1 MRLIYNSLLIPIRLT
16 LELWAACLGSGSP
29 SRERWSQ
36 RLGRGYPRLPTG
48 GVWLHGAS
56 VGEVR
61 ILRLLCEA
69 IRPTAPGL
77 PLATSART
85 ATGRE
90 LLPDPSPSTASFYAP
105 LDFPA
110 GTRRLLDTLRP
121 SLVILVETEIW
132 PNMLHEIHLRGI
144 PVVVLNARLS
154 QKRMS
159 TYVNLSAIY
168 RPLLERLSL
177 VAAQSDEDAARYRQ
191 LGVPGDVISVTG
203 NIKYDLP
210 VPSGDARTLRQR
222 FGLAET
228 RPVIVAGSTGPGEE
242 ALVIQAFQGV
252 LEALPDS
259 LLILAPRHLERMDEV
274 ERLVRATP
282 LVSTRLSDS
291 DSESLNKAAV
301 WLVDSMGE
309 LSELYRLA
317 WVAFVGGSLV
327 PVGGHNLL
335 EPAALSVPVLFGP
348 HIDSVMEPATAL
360 IRSGGGRCVHD
371 VNELSA
377 ALVQLVE
384 DTGLREETGLKA
396 RQVLEQNRGA
406 LQKSLTLLRPFLE
419 APR

>member
-1 MRLIYNSLLIPIRLT
+1 MRVIYNILLVPVRLA

-29 SRERWSQ
+29 SHERWAQ
-36 RLGRGYPRLPTG
+36 RLGRGFPGLPTG

-56 VGEVR
+56 VGEIR

-69 IRPTAPGL
+69 IRPIAPGL

-85 ATGRE
+85 ATGRA
-90 LLPDPSPSTASFYAP
+90 LLPDPSPSTAAFYAP
-105 LDFPA
+105 LDFSA

-132 PNMLHEIHLRGI
+132 PNMLHESHLRGI

-159 TYVNLSAIY
+159 TYVTLSGIY
-168 RPLLERLSL
+168 RPLLEGLAL
-177 VAAQSDEDAARYRQ
+177 VAAQSDEDAARYQQ
-191 LGVPGDVISVTG
+191 LGVPGNVISVTG

-210 VPSGDARTLRQR
+210 VPPGDAPALRQR

-242 ALVIQAFQGV
+242 ALVIQAFQEV
-252 LEALPDS
+252 LKAFPES

-282 LVSTRLSDS
+282 LISTRLSDS
-291 DSESLNKAAV
+291 DPESLNKAAV
-301 WLVDSMGE
+301 WLVDSMGK
-309 LSELYRLA
+309 LSELYRLG

-335 EPAALSVPVLFGP
+335 DDSVTEPAA
-348 HIDSVMEPATAL
+348 AL
-360 IRSGGGRCVHD
+360 VRSGGGRCVHD
-371 VNELSA
+371 VNELST

-384 DTGLREETGLKA
+384 DNGLRTETGLNA

-406 LQKSLTLLRPFLE
+406 LQRTMTLLRPFLE
-419 APR
+419 DAR